1 MSKRY
6 IKRRDFHEGLAAVLN
21 PRGLWGFI
29 NKNLKEVIPCQFRKV
44 RDFSEGF
51 AGVFDG
57 KACGFINRKGDLII
71 PYKYET
77 INIRSNKN
85 DNWWGVREFKEGLA
99 PVCIK
104 YNKATPYFK
113 GTVNLWGYVDPNGE
127 EVIKCKYY
135 SADSFKEGRAIV
147 SVSHSEKGII
157 DHIGNEIAP
166 CKYSYIGEFND
177 GLALVNMGYQGHSYG
192 YIDING
198 VEVIPC
204 QYYKAEP
211 FSEGMAVVI
220 IGDGWQKREF
230 RIIDVMGNTIFAN
243 NKYYSAGIF
252 SEGLLPVLQSK
263 WGCIDR
269 YGKEKIPFKYDHIGK
284 FVNGFAKV
292 GLNGIEGVIDRSGG
306 SVIIINNVYQYKS
319 IDIIG
324 KFKNEYA
331 LINHEGK
338 FGLIGTDGSYILDPI
353 YDYIDTL
360 YDDIIKVSKGGV
372 FDKDWKRDWQGKYL
386 YYNQGKYGLVH
397 VHYGEITQ
405 CIYNL
410 ISNSDG
416 LFFRAE
422 RDDNFFL
429 IDKNGKEINYTKQ
442 DWLCL
447 KENDFDKITNL
458 IYNLIHK
465 KLEIFFENELF
476 ELIHEYINYSQIEFD
491 QLCDKVIVRYLTD
504 INIDEIINSY
514 KIIINVGSIY
524 RRGDTSDDA
533 WIELVSITGDKRPD
547 CPVRQLGYPVY
558 DYKGDIYIES
568 LFPYYFEN
576 IHSDHSYGASYM
588 LQFEYRDCQERLF
601 NKSSELTENYKL
613 KAKMNYDKNLHYN
626 TLKELI
632 INVIKKAMIN
642 LESDIINKE
651 RKQGIDFFGLSD
663 LDKVRL

>member
-127 EVIKCKYY
+127 EVIKCKYD

-147 SVSHSEKGII
+147 SLGLYEKGII
-157 DHIGNEIAP
+157 NHSGNEITP
-166 CKYSYIGEFND
+166 CKYSSIGEFQD
-177 GLALVNMGYQGHSYG
+177 GLAIVNLGSSSGLFG
-192 YIDING
+192 FIDLNG

-204 QYYKAEP
+204 QYYDVRP
-211 FSEGMAVVI
+211 FSEGLAGVFW
-220 IGDGWQKREF
+220 GSRWGKHEF
-230 RIIDVMGNTIFAN
+230 RIIDAMGNKVFAN
-243 NKYYSAGIF
+243 TTYFDAHIF
-252 SEGLLPVLQSK
+252 SEGLLPVYVNG
-263 WGCIDR
+263 WGFIDK
-269 YGKEKIPFKYDHIGK
+269 YGNEKVPFKYHGVEG
-284 FVNGFAKV
+284 FVDGFAKV
-292 GLNGIEGVIDRSGG
+292 RLNGIEGVIDKAGRSVFV
-306 SVIIINNVYQYKS
+306 SENEYHYKT

-324 KFKNEYA
+324 EFKNEYA
-331 LINHEGK
+331 LINHMGKFGMINTNGSYILNPIYSHIGILKDNRVKVGISAVRDGDEKKDSQEK
-338 FGLIGTDGSYILDPI
+338 FGLIDLNKGEIVPCI
-353 YDYIDTL
+353 YD
-360 YDDIIKVSKGGV
+360 
-372 FDKDWKRDWQGKYL
+372 
-386 YYNQGKYGLVH
+386 
-397 VHYGEITQ
+397 
-405 CIYNL
+405 L
-410 ISNSDG
+410 ISEFDG
-416 LFFRAE
+416 LMYRAE
-422 RDDNFFL
+422 RDDDFFL
-429 IDKNGKEINYTKQ
+429 IDKNGKERNYTKQ

-447 KENDFDKITNL
+447 KDNDNESISNL
-458 IYNLIHK
+458 IYKLIHK
-465 KLEIFFENELF
+465 NLKFIFQNELF
-476 ELIHEYINYSQIEFD
+476 ELIQEYINLSPIIFD
-491 QLCDKVIVRYLTD
+491 RLCERIIVRYLND
-504 INIDEIINSY
+504 MNIDEIINSY
-514 KIIINVGSIY
+514 EIIINVGSIY

-568 LFPYYFEN
+568 LLPYYFEI

-588 LQFEYRDCQERLF
+588 LQFEYRDCQEMLF
-601 NKSSELTENYKL
+601 NRSSELTENYKL
-613 KAKMNYDKNLHYN
+613 KAKMIYDKNLHYN

-642 LESDIINKE
+642 LESDIINKGNKE
-651 RKQGIDFFGLSD
+651 LIS
-663 LDKVRL
+663 LDYAT